1 MKRRLQGAAAGA
13 LMALTLSAQA
23 DDDGD
28 GRDLWE
34 GYVYPDAS
42 NLLHAVPIGY
52 YSTSLD
58 CRTAAWRIINLAGLA
73 ETASYE
79 CGKNCRTLEG
89 GTAGNDLRICEETM
103 ELRRSGSRR
112 QRDSEQGRMEAAQ

>member
-23 DDDGD
+23 HDDGNPWD
-28 GRDLWE
+28 SWE
-34 GYVYPDAS
+34 GYVYPHAS
-42 NLLHAVPIGY
+42 NLTHALPIGS

-89 GTAGNDLRICEETM
+89 GTGRNDLRICEETM

-112 QRDSEQGRMEAAQ
+112 QRDGE